1 MGRVAALPCGMIRI
15 QVALAVIAS
24 ALLLILGAWLG
35 LTKEADAAT
44 LGWLLAGV
52 GAVGL
57 VVNVVLRGR
66 MR

>member
-1 MGRVAALPCGMIRI
+1 MIRI